1 MCKIKKIYFP
11 AMISYN
17 IIVGD
22 TATKVLIRLFSLS
35 HDSIFAQ
42 RYFVIAMATIFITTP
57 LCMLRNVARL
67 AKASIVSFIMVLIIF
82 ITIVIRYESLY
93 DIM

>member
-1 MCKIKKIYFP
+1 
-11 AMISYN
+11 MISYN

-22 TATKVLIRLFSLS
+22 TATKVLIRLFSLP
-35 HDSIFAQ
+35 HDSLLAQ

-67 AKASIVSFIMVLIIF
+67 AKASIMSFVMVLLIF
-82 ITIVIRYESLY
+82 VTILVRYESLH

>member
-1 MCKIKKIYFP
+1 
-11 AMISYN
+11 MISYN

-22 TATKVLIRLFSLS
+22 TATKVLIRLFSLP

-67 AKASIVSFIMVLIIF
+67 AKASIVSFIMVLVIF
-82 ITIVIRYESLY
+82 VAIVVRYESLH
-93 DIM
+93 DVM